1 MEEAV
6 KPLFAGN
13 GREGKL
19 LQCCLPDPG
28 FLLYIVKEVEAI
40 GQLNQQTTRII
51 LMCNQVLML
60 CNQSHPRTSALIDLD
75 YEAVMSALWVAN
87 SPARAQGRVRLAS
100 DPDREMD

>member
-51 LMCNQVLML
+51 LMCN
-60 CNQSHPRTSALIDLD
+60 R
-75 YEAVMSALWVAN
+75 
-87 SPARAQGRVRLAS
+87 G
-100 DPDREMD
+100 